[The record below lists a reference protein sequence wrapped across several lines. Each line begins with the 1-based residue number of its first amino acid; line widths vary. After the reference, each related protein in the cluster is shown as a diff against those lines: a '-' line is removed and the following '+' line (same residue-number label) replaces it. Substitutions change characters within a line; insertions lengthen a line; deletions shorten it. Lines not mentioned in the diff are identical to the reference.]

1 MTIIT
6 KPLSQ
11 QEKDARLN
19 IGKKCMHEISLSD
32 NEKADTIDLEA
43 RTGKVYCFR
52 RYIIAH
58 FTIDEL

>member
-11 QEKDARLN
+11 QEKDTKLN

-32 NEKADTIDLEA
+32 NEKADTVDHEA

-52 RYIIAH
+52 R
-58 FTIDEL
+58 

>member
-11 QEKDARLN
+11 QEKDTKLN
-19 IGKKCMHEISLSD
+19 IGKKCIQEISLSD
-32 NEKADTIDLEA
+32 NEKTDTVDLEA

-52 RYIIAH
+52 R
-58 FTIDEL
+58 